1 MTLQKLKI
9 GRREYVL
16 VAKRDFQKLTSQAN
30 NYLEDDYWTKAALG
44 AEAEANR
51 RNEKPIPLEVVERE
65 LDAIKKSR
73 ISGKRSRR

>member
-16 VAKRDFQKLTSQAN
+16 VAKCDFEKLTSQAN
-30 NYLEDDYWTKAALG
+30 NHLEDDYWTKAALG
-44 AEAEANR
+44 AETEARR

-65 LDAIKKSR
+65 LDAIKKRRTSR
-73 ISGKRSRR
+73 KCAR